1 MKLSSLTHLKSGYSL
16 VEANVAVAICIVTLG
31 GCFAANANCLG
42 MLRSANE
49 SAAAS
54 QSLQERVEQ
63 MRIAN
68 WVQITDSEYLK
79 TNLVAS
85 PTASA
90 RSLGDCTETLTLTA
104 YPPPAGVST
113 SMKIRRTNGLVS
125 VDSNAPNLKNSA
137 MVKAEWTLS
146 WKTAGK
152 ETLRTR
158 TGAALVANGGIVK

>member
-1 MKLSSLTHLKSGYSL
+1 MKLSSLARLKSGYSL
-16 VEANVAVAICIVTLG
+16 LEANVAVAICLVTLS

-68 WVQITDSEYLK
+68 WVQITDSDYLK
-79 TNLVAS
+79 TNFVAS

-90 RSLGDCTETLTLTA
+90 RSLSDCSETLTLTA

-113 SMKIRRTNGLVS
+113 SMKIRRTNGIVT
-125 VDSNAPNLKNSA
+125 VDSNASNLKNSA

-146 WKTAGK
+146 WTTAGK
-152 ETLRTR
+152 KTSRSR
-158 TGAALVANGGIVK
+158 TGAVLVANGGIVK

>member
-1 MKLSSLTHLKSGYSL
+1 MKLSSLTDLKSGSSL
-16 VEANVAVAICIVTLG
+16 FEANIAVAICIVTLG

-68 WVQITDSEYLK
+68 WVQITDSDYLAAQ
-79 TNLVAS
+79 LVAS

-90 RSLGDCTETLTLTA
+90 RSLGDCTETVTLTA

-113 SMKIRRTNGLVS
+113 SMTIRRTNGLVS
-125 VDSNAPNLKNSA
+125 VDSHAPNLKNSA

-146 WKTAGK
+146 WTMAGK

-158 TGAALVANGGIVK
+158 TAAALVANGGIVK

>member
-1 MKLSSLTHLKSGYSL
+1 MKLSSFTNLKSGYSL
-16 VEANVAVAICIVTLG
+16 FEANIAVAICIITLG

-42 MLRSANE
+42 MLRAANE

-68 WVQITDSEYLK
+68 WVQITDSNYLK
-79 TNLVAS
+79 THLVAS

-90 RSLGDCTETLTLTA
+90 RSLNDCTETLTLTA
-104 YPPPAGVST
+104 YPPPVGVST
-113 SMKIRRTNGLVS
+113 STKIRRTNGVVS
-125 VDSNAPNLKNSA
+125 VDSHGPNLKNSA